1 MKFLSQPFCTISSFN
16 LFNYVSQSHTQQ
28 MHVESTNPEIH
39 ALFSN
44 HHSVETNYFRHVL
57 ATDLVN
63 PVLRK
68 EAVSRVEQVVKRR
81 VP

>member
-1 MKFLSQPFCTISSFN
+1 MFLKVTHSKCT
-16 LFNYVSQSHTQQ
+16 LKVQTL
-28 MHVESTNPEIH
+28 EIH

-44 HHSVETNYFRHVL
+44 HHLVETNYFRHVQ
-57 ATDLVN
+57 ATDSVN

-68 EAVSRVEQVVKRR
+68 EVVSRVEQVVKRR